1 MSKSKNQYIM
11 KSLVTLFIFIISY
24 ATAFAQTTN
33 QEVIDPD
40 GKPKLLG
47 VINKEGL
54 QKDTYKAWFDTNHDH
69 YIVNDKLVETFSES
83 LKDYTIK
90 VFLGTWCGDSK
101 KEVPRFYKVLET
113 ANYNLDN
120 LEVVALDNQKEHYK
134 QGPNGEE
141 KGYDIHRVPTFIFYK
156 DGKEINRIVEHPIET
171 LERDIEKIVTNQP
184 YSFNYIAADYI
195 QYLLSTKTIEQ
206 LNTEETKLV
215 AQLSE
220 FVKGSRE
227 LNTLGYVYL
236 RAKAFDKALYTF
248 KLNTLIFPYKSNVYD
263 SLGEAFFMTNNYTE
277 ALINY
282 NKVLALQPE
291 DKNALEMI
299 QKINQANKQ

>member
-1 MSKSKNQYIM
+1 M
-11 KSLVTLFIFIISY
+11 KSFLTLFICIISY
-24 ATAFAQTTN
+24 TTALAQTLN
-33 QEVIDPD
+33 HEVIDPE
-40 GKPKLLG
+40 GHPKLLG
-47 VINKEGL
+47 LINKEGL
-54 QKDTYKAWFDTNHDH
+54 QKDTYKTWFDANHDH
-69 YIVNDKLVETFSES
+69 YIVNDQLVKTFSES
-83 LKDYTIK
+83 LKDYKIK

-120 LEVVALDNQKEHYK
+120 LEVIALDNQKEHYK

-141 KGYDIHRVPTFIFYK
+141 KGYNIHRVPTFIFYK
-156 DGKEINRIVEHPIET
+156 DDKEINRIVEHPIET
-171 LERDIEKIVTNQP
+171 FERDIEKIVTDQP
-184 YSFNYIAADYI
+184 YRFNYIAANYI
-195 QYLLSTKTIEQ
+195 QYLLATKTIDQ

-263 SLGEAFFMTNNYTE
+263 SLGEAYFITNNYTE

-299 QKINQANKQ
+299 QKINLAIKQ